1 MGLKPHCYINILLY
15 NNSRKKNKQEEE
27 KKMTTFRVNG
37 RISNNEDVKRTIEAA
52 PGYTGAGT
60 YDILQTIE
68 GGYRVYKI
76 IGGKAMDASLKDLP
90 AGDVERFNYR
100 RGA

>member
-1 MGLKPHCYINILLY
+1 
-15 NNSRKKNKQEEE
+15 
-27 KKMTTFRVNG
+27 MTTFRVHG
-37 RISNNEDVKRTIEAA
+37 KRTQSPRIKALIEAA

-60 YDILQTIE
+60 YDILQTVE

-90 AGDVERFNYR
+90 AGDVERLN
-100 RGA
+100 